1 MWSIIMSV
9 ETTSP
14 SCALRGERA
23 ADDAFARP
31 PPHVICEQGGATG
44 AKVTSDSQ
52 SSTQQGERRMCE
64 CGPRVSE

>member
-1 MWSIIMSV
+1 MWFIIMSV

-44 AKVTSDSQ
+44 AKVTRDSQ
-52 SSTQQGERRMCE
+52 SSTKHQRARRMKV
-64 CGPRVSE
+64 GPE